1 MSYIDG
7 KWTNPHIGP
16 NKEQIK
22 KEFDRKCKPF
32 MEPLTRAITDGM
44 GADEIIQ
51 LVNDADHNAK
61 VKRTRDIFETLVN
74 TGLYSVDDI
83 EKHLDTLRELGT
95 NALETT
101 NILKELREA

>member
-1 MSYIDG
+1 MSYVDG

-16 NKEQIK
+16 SKEQIK

-32 MEPLTRAITDGM
+32 MEPLTRAITDGV
-44 GADEIIQ
+44 GANKIIQ

-61 VKRTRDIFETLVN
+61 VTRIKTIFETLIN

-83 EKHLDTLRELGT
+83 DKHLNDISELGWSGPEIST
-95 NALETT
+95 
-101 NILKELREA
+101 ILRDLREA